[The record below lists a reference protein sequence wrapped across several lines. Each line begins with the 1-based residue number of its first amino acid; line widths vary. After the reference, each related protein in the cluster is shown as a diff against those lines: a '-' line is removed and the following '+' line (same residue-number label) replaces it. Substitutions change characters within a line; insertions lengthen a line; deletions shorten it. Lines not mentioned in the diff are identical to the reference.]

1 MPGPVF
7 FAERARAFPLPMT
20 MHDLI
25 DPLSDALAVRLFTLA
40 GAPFT
45 LGHFL
50 AALAALFAL
59 LVVTRR
65 LRGWLRTRLIH
76 YGRVDTST
84 VETISALTQYVLLTL
99 GFLTILNE
107 VGLKLSSLT
116 VLAGSFGVGV
126 GFGLQN
132 IFSNFIS
139 GLIVM
144 FERPVKIGDHI
155 VVSGMEGDVVRIG
168 MRATTLK
175 STQGSF
181 IIVPNQAI
189 ITSNVINWDEG
200 FHSAVVLQY
209 RMLGGVKDNQA
220 LLLEVARGVPDI
232 LETPAP
238 SAYVTGVDHA
248 GQIMELH
255 FTVSGDQTRRLAA
268 VNAFNTALTEQL
280 AARGLKLA
288 PNP

>member
-1 MPGPVF
+1 MRRRGHVPLIHLSQPTSDNAPLFDIECQWPSDTAQGVTPGCGVMPGPVF

-116 VLAGSFGVGV
+116 VLAGSFG
-126 GFGLQN
+126 
-132 IFSNFIS
+132 
-139 GLIVM
+139 
-144 FERPVKIGDHI
+144 
-155 VVSGMEGDVVRIG
+155 
-168 MRATTLK
+168 
-175 STQGSF
+175 
-181 IIVPNQAI
+181 
-189 ITSNVINWDEG
+189 
-200 FHSAVVLQY
+200 
-209 RMLGGVKDNQA
+209 
-220 LLLEVARGVPDI
+220 
-232 LETPAP
+232 
-238 SAYVTGVDHA
+238 
-248 GQIMELH
+248 
-255 FTVSGDQTRRLAA
+255 
-268 VNAFNTALTEQL
+268 
-280 AARGLKLA
+280 
-288 PNP
+288 